1 LLEVVIV
8 RGSTWRRIIMAALT
22 PPAETEPTSVESTP
36 VRGPGRVANAVI
48 ETKRAFWSMVGG
60 GVDFSPQPLGR
71 HVDPQGIAG
80 YYADLSGK
88 TRLPLAEMKGTE
100 YDWVIP
106 LAQVAL
112 GYWDRHLDGDETEA
126 EFLAATDWL
135 VERSAEEEVGLVWRC
150 WPRVPKYGLESG
162 WISAMGQGQAIS
174 VLLRAH
180 QLSGEERYL
189 RLAEQAFGPLS
200 RPVAEGGAQ
209 RQLDGVTVLEEY
221 PTSEPCAVLNGWIFA
236 LWGVHE
242 LALVTDKPEPRELF
256 ERSAAG
262 LVELL
267 PRYDTGWWS
276 LYSLYD
282 HGRPDLAK
290 PFYQRLHPVMLD
302 GLALITG
309 AEPLRA
315 YAQRWRDQDTPLGL
329 ARAGAD
335 KLVFRVARA
344 LPSRR

>member
-1 LLEVVIV
+1 
-8 RGSTWRRIIMAALT
+8 MAALT
-22 PPAETEPTSVESTP
+22 TEAKTEPPT
-36 VRGPGRVANAVI
+36 VRGPGRVANAFI

-60 GVDFSPQPLGR
+60 SVDFSPQPLGR
-71 HVDPQGIAG
+71 HIDPQRIAG

-112 GYWDRHLDGDETEA
+112 GFWERHLDGEDTVD
-126 EFLAATDWL
+126 EFLEATAWL
-135 VERSAEEEVGLVWRC
+135 IERSAEDEIGLVWRC
-150 WPRVPKYGLESG
+150 WPPVPKYGLDSG

-180 QLSGEERYL
+180 ALSGEERYL

-200 RPVAEGGAQ
+200 LPVASGGVQ
-209 RQLDGVTVLEEY
+209 RELDGVTVLEEY
-221 PTSEPCAVLNGWIFA
+221 PTAKPCAVLNGWIFA

-242 LALVTDKPEPRELF
+242 LSLVSDDPAPGTVF

-267 PRYDTGWWS
+267 PRYDNGWWS

-290 PFYQRLHPVMLD
+290 PFYQRLHPVMLE
-302 GLALITG
+302 GLALITD

-315 YAQRWRDQDTPLGL
+315 YAQRWRDQDTRLGL
-329 ARAGAD
+329 ARASAD
-335 KLVFRVARA
+335 KLVFRAARA

>member
-1 LLEVVIV
+1 
-8 RGSTWRRIIMAALT
+8 MAALNAK
-22 PPAETEPTSVESTP
+22 PETEPTA
-36 VRGPGRVANAVI
+36 VRGPGRVAGLAI

-60 GVDFSPQPLGR
+60 SVDFSPQPLGR
-71 HVDPQGIAG
+71 HVDPQRIAG
-80 YYADLSGK
+80 YYSDLSGK
-88 TRLPLAEMKGTE
+88 TRLTLEQMQGTE

-112 GYWDRHLDGDETEA
+112 GYWERLLDGEDTEA

-135 VERSAEEEVGLVWRC
+135 IQRSTEADTGLLWPC
-150 WPRVPKYGLESG
+150 WPTVPKYGLDSG

-180 QLSGEERYL
+180 ARTGEERYL
-189 RLAEQAFGPLS
+189 RLAEQAFGPLGL
-200 RPVAEGGAQ
+200 PVSEGGAQ

-221 PTSEPCAVLNGWIFA
+221 PTTKPCAVLNGWIFA

-242 LALVTDKPEPRELF
+242 LSLVSEDPEPGQLF

-262 LVELL
+262 VVELL
-267 PRYDTGWWS
+267 PRYDVGWWS

-282 HGRPDLAK
+282 HGRRDLAK
-290 PFYQRLHPVMLD
+290 PFYQRLHPVMLE
-302 GLALITG
+302 GLALITE
-309 AEPLRA
+309 AEELRRCA
-315 YAQRWRDQDTPLGL
+315 RRWRQQDTRLGV
-329 ARAGAD
+329 ARAMAD
-335 KLVFRVARA
+335 KLVFRAARA